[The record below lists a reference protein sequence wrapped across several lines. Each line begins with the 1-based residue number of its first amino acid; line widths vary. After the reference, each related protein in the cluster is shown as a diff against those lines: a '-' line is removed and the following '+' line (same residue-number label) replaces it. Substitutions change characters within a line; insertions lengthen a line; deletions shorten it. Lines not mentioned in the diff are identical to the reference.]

1 MKNEDGLCQDCV
13 YGSQP
18 HGYFPIFCV
27 HGKRTKELWHEVF
40 KCKHFE
46 KCPDF
51 PEPEKMKPFEVIK
64 TKEL

>member
-1 MKNEDGLCQDCV
+1 MNKRECLCPDCI

-18 HGYFPIFCV
+18 FGYLPIVCV
-27 HGKRTKELWHEVF
+27 QGKRGKVMYHEVF

-51 PEPEKMKPFEVIK
+51 PEQEKMKPFEVIINDIR
-64 TKEL
+64 